1 MVRHRGKGDEDL
13 LKGAWTTVLILVLAG
28 YIIIGGPDRASA
40 EPVKCRSGQVWNP
53 QAVTCVLT
61 ATPLDQR

>member
-28 YIIIGGPDRASA
+28 YIIIG
-40 EPVKCRSGQVWNP
+40 VTRSGE
-53 QAVTCVLT
+53 
-61 ATPLDQR
+61 R